1 MQNEPTPK
9 TKNEKKSDLLFALD
23 EMISKIDALPPQAMM
38 TSINHY
44 DYASLLVWISTFLR
58 LELEE
63 NSEAN

>member
-1 MQNEPTPK
+1 MQNEAAPK
-9 TKNEKKSDLLFALD
+9 TKNEKKEDLLFALD
-23 EMISKIDALPPQAMM
+23 EMINKIDALPSHAMM

-44 DYASLLVWISTFLR
+44 DYASLLIWISTFLR